1 MIFGIN
7 LLKNKQSNITDVLKA
22 LNHEIRRKIIIFLHQ
37 NKGAVLYTDVLKAL
51 GLPASSN
58 VAYHM
63 NILNKALVIEKN
75 KEGRYSLT
83 ELGNRSALLFD
94 VVSETSSSSTSNLY
108 LGFLKLKPYEIILGV
123 WMYFFVFSGIALVNS
138 FLLIGIILIL
148 LFVLVIILLIYRTK
162 LFITAIL
169 IPNGIWIY
177 FLSKDRLL
185 LLLIFISNMCGTAFL
200 FANQSFG
207 EITIG
212 QTTKTVPVDTRIIFL
227 LGIILILISCLLS
240 SIYLFNAYRNQI
252 LKVDEK

>member
-1 MIFGIN
+1 M
-7 LLKNKQSNITDVLKA
+7 KNKQSNITDVLKA

-37 NKGAVLYTDVLKAL
+37 NKGAMLYTDVLNAL

-94 VVSETSSSSTSNLY
+94 VITESSSSTSSNLY

-123 WMYFFVFSGIALVNS
+123 WMYFFIFSGISLVYS
-138 FLLIGIILIL
+138 FLVIGIILIL
-148 LFVLVIILLIYRTK
+148 LFVLIIILLVYRTK
-162 LFITAIL
+162 LFLTVLL
-169 IPNGIWIY
+169 ISNCIWIY

-185 LLLIFISNMCGTAFL
+185 LLLILISNMLGGVFL
-200 FANQSFG
+200 FSNQSFA
-207 EITIG
+207 EMTIG
-212 QTTKTVPVDTRIIFL
+212 QSSKTIQLDTKIIFL
-227 LGIILILISCLLS
+227 LGLILFVISCLCS
-240 SIYLFNAYRNQI
+240 SIYLFNSYKQKISKTNE
-252 LKVDEK
+252 L